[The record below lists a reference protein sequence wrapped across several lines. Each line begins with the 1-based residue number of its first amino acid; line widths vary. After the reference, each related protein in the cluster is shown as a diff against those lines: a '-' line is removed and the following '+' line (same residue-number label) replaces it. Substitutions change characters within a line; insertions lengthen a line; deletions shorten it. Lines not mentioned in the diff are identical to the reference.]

1 MDDIVMYMRALVL
14 SVCSIGVSVSA
25 QAGFMDMIGQAAQVA
40 SAVRG
45 QPAAAPAPTVTAP
58 EPTAMVNAEVM
69 QGYAAMDCAALRGLD
84 ATFQQQLSVIAT
96 PTAPAEQVSKAAGLF
111 GRASGLLGAA
121 GALAGVNTKAIQQA
135 AEMSQQAG
143 QLADGIAPQAGMS
156 AQSADLTAQLAAIQL
171 QLQAKTCP

>member
-1 MDDIVMYMRALVL
+1 MFARTVVL
-14 SVCSIGVSVSA
+14 SILSISLSISA

-45 QPAAAPAPTVTAP
+45 QPAAAPAPSTPPAP
-58 EPTAMVNAEVM
+58 APVAMVSAEVM

-84 ATFQQQLSVIAT
+84 ATFQQQLSVIAPQTT
-96 PTAPAEQVSKAAGLF
+96 PATQVSKAAGFF

-121 GALAGVNTKAIQQA
+121 GALAGVDTKAIQQA
-135 AEMSQQAG
+135 ATMSQQAG
-143 QLADGIAPQAGMS
+143 QLADGIAPQAAMS
-156 AQSADLTAQLAAIQL
+156 AQVMDVNAQLAAVRL